1 MSTGLVSAYL
11 SAVLSKEGGGG
22 GGGGG
27 EKEVHAGVGGR
38 LKRKCM
44 LECKSCLQ
52 G

>member
-1 MSTGLVSAYL
+1 MFTGLVSAYL
-11 SAVLSKEGGGG
+11 SAVLSKEGGWGG
-22 GGGGG
+22 GGG
-27 EKEVHAGVGGR
+27 